1 MTNNNIC
8 TCQYCSR
15 TTIAKHAA
23 ANGWA
28 RVTLA
33 NRGGRAAYLCPDHA
47 TRYGDHGYHTTPQ
60 NKKRGTSK
68 AHGFTIG
75 TEFETARPTAQ
86 ARAEFVSAGFMPT
99 RDATTDCEFV
109 SPVYQSMNPLAKK
122 LQTFEK
128 LMQAGEFAITESE
141 GTHLHVGHVEHI
153 NAETNA
159 YMRRFYHSLFVPLS
173 EAMQANQEATA
184 TLFGRD
190 FTFYACAINNGTEP
204 SAHNNFI
211 NLQHMNTI
219 EFRLCKFQNAA
230 QYMNLAH
237 FCRDCT
243 NTVINNFILHFNDD
257 VENKTAH
264 RKHKANIAA
273 GKMVKL
279 FNKYAAIAQTL

>member
-1 MTNNNIC
+1 MC
-8 TCQYCSR
+8 MCQYCSA
-15 TTIAKHAA
+15 TIETNQAE

-33 NRGGRAAYLCPDHA
+33 NRGGRSAYLCPLHKNS
-47 TRYGDHGYHTTPQ
+47 TGDHGYHTTPQ
-60 NKKRGTSK
+60 NNTRGASK
-68 AHGFTIG
+68 EHGNTFG
-75 TEFETARPTAQ
+75 YEMETARPTAQ
-86 ARAEFVSAGFMPT
+86 ARAEFVNAGFIPT
-99 RDATTDCEFV
+99 RDATTDCEFI

-122 LQTFEK
+122 FATFEK
-128 LMQAGEFAITESE
+128 LMQAGEFAITENE
-141 GTHLHVGHVEHI
+141 GTHFHVGHVEHI

-173 EAMQANQEATA
+173 EAMQANPEATA
-184 TLFGRD
+184 ALFGRN

-204 SAHNNFI
+204 SAHNNFV

-219 EFRLCKFQNAA
+219 EFRLCKFQSAA

-243 NTVINNFILHFNDD
+243 NAIINNFILHFNDD
-257 VENKTAH
+257 VENKTEH